1 MNYLPDW
8 GFLCGWRCARIS
20 IGWMDLLI
28 CWIFFVFFIILFF
41 FFLFSFF
48 FWLPWMH
55 VKGGTLWMKTNWKL
69 MLEEEKRLQKDFS
82 AGIVGFLFFFS
93 EFRFL
98 PLFNQLWFSSFND
111 EDFMNFFSFLGFFIL
126 FFLFQQFWFD
136 FYSFFFFFSPSSSDG
151 QYQEGDVHISK
162 SGMSIMSPATPL
174 KPEGGPIPVCP
185 FF

>member
-41 FFLFSFF
+41 FFLFSFHF

-93 EFRFL
+93 FL
-98 PLFNQLWFSSFND
+98 NFVFCNCSTNSDFHHSMMKISWIFFPFLVFLFYFFYFNNFDLIFIHFFSSFHLAQAMVSTKKVM
-111 EDFMNFFSFLGFFIL
+111 FT
-126 FFLFQQFWFD
+126 
-136 FYSFFFFFSPSSSDG
+136 SPSLGWASC
-151 QYQEGDVHISK
+151 
-162 SGMSIMSPATPL
+162 PL
-174 KPEGGPIPVCP
+174 QLP
-185 FF
+185 